1 MTENAVKLVDTHF
14 HLDLCKDP
22 VAVLSECE
30 SLGIYTIAVTNA
42 PSVFAYTQQLAGPTK
57 HVRAALGLHPELV
70 TSHAHEL
77 PDLLHLMEQTRYIG
91 EIGLD
96 YVTSD
101 RAVRRQQGE
110 VFEAILRRAADF
122 GDRIL
127 TVHSRRA
134 ATDVI
139 ACVGTAFPG
148 NVILHWFSGSRR
160 ELHAGLQAGCYFSV
174 NSAMFKS
181 EKGRALIREIPRNRL
196 LTETD
201 GPFIEVDRRPALPP
215 DVRQTIESIAK
226 LWNVDPAEAA
236 SMILSNFRTVIES
249 RLGHDKPAE

>member
-1 MTENAVKLVDTHF
+1 MTENPGKLVDAHF

-22 VAVLSECE
+22 AAVLSECE
-30 SLGIYTIAVTNA
+30 ALGIYTIAVTNA
-42 PSVFAYTQQLAGPTK
+42 PSVFAYTQRLAGPTK

-70 TSHAHEL
+70 TSHSHEL

-101 RAVRRQQGE
+101 GAVRQQQKT
-110 VFEAILRRAADF
+110 VFETILRRAADF

-127 TVHSRRA
+127 TIHSRRA

-148 NVILHWFSGSRR
+148 TAILHWFSGSRR
-160 ELHAGLQAGCYFSV
+160 ELHVGLQAGCYFSV
-174 NSAMFKS
+174 NSAMIKS
-181 EKGRALIREIPRNRL
+181 EKGKALIREIPRDRL

-201 GPFIEVDRRPALPP
+201 GPFIEVDRRPALPS
-215 DVRQTIESIAK
+215 DVRQTIEGIAN

-236 SMILSNFRTVIES
+236 STVLSNFRTVIES
-249 RLGHDKPAE
+249 RLAHDKPAE